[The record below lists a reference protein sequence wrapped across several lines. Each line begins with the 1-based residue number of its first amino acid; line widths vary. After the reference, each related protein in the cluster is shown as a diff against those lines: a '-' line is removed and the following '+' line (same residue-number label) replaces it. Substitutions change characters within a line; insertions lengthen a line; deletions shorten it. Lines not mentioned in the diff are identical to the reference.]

1 MFKKM
6 DLFKSTGAVL
16 SGLVLTVLSS
26 CGGEQQAQQQGQAPE
41 LAVMTVGVGNSEL
54 NRSYPATIKG
64 KADIDIRPQ
73 VSGFITRVHVDEGQ
87 RVSKGQTLFTL
98 DQVQFKAAVDQAKG
112 AVSSAESAI
121 KQTKAAMEQASA
133 AVKVAETAVATAQL
147 TANNKKM
154 LYDKNIISK
163 YEWELAENTLAQAQ
177 ANLNQAKAGYEQAK
191 ASNEQAKAGLEQ
203 AKASLT
209 SAQKNL
215 SYTVVTAPSNG
226 VVGSIPNRVGALA
239 SPSMQLP
246 LTTVSDNTSVYV
258 YFALNEKDIIAMTK
272 NGAISLEQA
281 IASMPRVNLRLADG
295 SIYGCTGEVATVSG
309 VIDASTGSATVRA
322 LFDNPAGMLRSGSTG
337 TVLIPYVENDAII
350 IPQKATFE
358 IQDRKF
364 VYTLND
370 SNKTVS
376 TPITVFEINDGQ
388 EYRVTSGLKAGDRIV
403 TEGIGTTVKEGMV
416 IKPKTAAPVK
426 QPAQSAQ
433 QAPAKADS
441 TKVDST
447 KKDSTAKK

>member
-41 LAVMTVGVGNSEL
+41 LAVMTVGVGDSEL

-98 DQVQFKAAVDQAKG
+98 DQVQFKAAVDQAK
-112 AVSSAESAI
+112 
-121 KQTKAAMEQASA
+121 A
-133 AVKVAETAVATAQL
+133 AVNQTNAAIAQAQAALNVAETAVATAQL
-147 TANNKKM
+147 TANNKKT
-154 LYDKNIISK
+154 LYEKNIISK
-163 YEWELAENTLAQAQ
+163 YEWDLAENSLAQAK
-177 ANLNQAKAGYEQAK
+177 ANLKQAQAGISQAKAAH
-191 ASNEQAKAGLEQ
+191 EQ
-203 AKASLT
+203 AKASLV
-209 SAQKNL
+209 SAKKNL
-215 SYTVVTAPSNG
+215 SYTVVAAPSNG

-433 QAPAKADS
+433 QAPAKTDS

>member
-1 MFKKM
+1 MFKKI
-6 DLFKSTGAVL
+6 DWLRATGTTL
-16 SGLVLTVLSS
+16 SMLALTILAS
-26 CGGEQQAQQQGQAPE
+26 CGGGQQPQQQAQAPE
-41 LAVMTVGVGNSEL
+41 IAVMTIGTGNSEL

-73 VSGFITRVHVDEGQ
+73 VSGFITQVHVDEGQ
-87 RVSKGQTLFTL
+87 RVSKGQALFTL

-112 AVSSAESAI
+112 AVSSAEGAI
-121 KQTKAAMEQASA
+121 KQTQAAMEQANA
-133 AVKVAETAVATAQL
+133 AVKVAEAAVSTAQL

-163 YEWELAENTLAQAQ
+163 YEWELAENNLAQAK

-191 ASNEQAKAGLEQ
+191 ASNEQAKAGLAQ

-215 SYTVVTAPSNG
+215 SYTVVTAPSSG
-226 VVGSIPNRVGALA
+226 VIGSILNRVGALA

-246 LTTVSDNTSVYV
+246 LTTVSDNSGVYA
-258 YFALNEKDIIAMTK
+258 YFALNEKDIISMTK

-295 SIYGCTGEVATVSG
+295 SMYGCTGEVATVSG
-309 VIDASTGSATVRA
+309 VIDATTGSATVRA

-337 TVLIPYVENDAII
+337 TILIPYVESDAII

-358 IQDRKF
+358 IQDHKY
-364 VYTLND
+364 VYLVND
-370 SNKTVS
+370 SSKTVS

-388 EYRVTSGLKAGDRIV
+388 EYIVTSGLKAGDRIV
-403 TEGIGTTVKEGMV
+403 IEGVGTSVKEGMP
-416 IKPKTAAPVK
+416 IKPKNTQPTPSAAPAK
-426 QPAQSAQ
+426 NQPKAE
-433 QAPAKADS
+433 AKADS
-441 TKVDST
+441 TKADST
-447 KKDSTAKK
+447 TKK

>member
-41 LAVMTVGVGNSEL
+41 LAVMTVGVGDSEL

-98 DQVQFKAAVDQAKG
+98 DQVQFKAAVDQA
-112 AVSSAESAI
+112 
-121 KQTKAAMEQASA
+121 QA
-133 AVKVAETAVATAQL
+133 AVNQTNAAIAQAQAALNVAETAVATAQL
-147 TANNKKM
+147 TANNKKT
-154 LYDKNIISK
+154 LYEKNIISK
-163 YEWELAENTLAQAQ
+163 YEWDLAENSLAQAK
-177 ANLNQAKAGYEQAK
+177 ANLKQAKAGISQAK
-191 ASNEQAKAGLEQ
+191 AAHEQ
-203 AKASLT
+203 AKASLV
-209 SAQKNL
+209 SAKKNL

>member
-26 CGGEQQAQQQGQAPE
+26 CGGQQAQQQGQAPE
-41 LAVMTVGVGNSEL
+41 LAVMTVGVGDSEL

-98 DQVQFKAAVDQAKG
+98 DQVQFKAAVDQA
-112 AVSSAESAI
+112 
-121 KQTKAAMEQASA
+121 QA
-133 AVKVAETAVATAQL
+133 AVNQTNAAIAQAQAALNVAETAVATAQL
-147 TANNKKM
+147 TANNKKT
-154 LYDKNIISK
+154 LYEKNIISK
-163 YEWELAENTLAQAQ
+163 YEWDLAENSLAQAK
-177 ANLNQAKAGYEQAK
+177 ANLNQAKAGISQAK
-191 ASNEQAKAGLEQ
+191 AAHEQ
-203 AKASLT
+203 AKASLV
-209 SAQKNL
+209 SAKKNL